1 MTQSPKF
8 PLSRRSLLR
17 KGLWGAPILL
27 AGGALATV
35 GAALRPGAS
44 APTSPRPL
52 LAFSPYE
59 YAIFAAVAERLVP
72 GGGASSE
79 WPSATALDVAGKVD
93 ALIARLHPQTVKE
106 LRHLLHIFE
115 NGATG
120 LLTVGSSRPFTRSSA
135 EQQDARLDAWRGSRL
150 LVLRSGY
157 QAMKRLANAAYYSS
171 PDIYARVGYPG
182 PPVVQGGAG

>member
-8 PLSRRSLLR
+8 ALSRRSLLR
-17 KGLWGAPILL
+17 RGFWGAPILL
-27 AGGALATV
+27 AGGALATI
-35 GAALRPGAS
+35 GAALRPGADG
-44 APTSPRPL
+44 PTSPRPL

-59 YAIFAAVAERLVP
+59 YAIFAAAAERLVP
-72 GGGASSE
+72 GGSTSAD

-93 ALIARLHPQTVKE
+93 ALIARLHPQTVTE

-120 LLTVGSSRPFTRSSA
+120 LFTVGSSRPFTRSNP
-135 EQQDARLDAWRGSRL
+135 EQQDARLDAWRTSRL

-171 PDIYARVGYPG
+171 PEIYARVGYPG
-182 PPVVQGGAG
+182 PPSVQGSNG